1 MYISQVRLYSG
12 SLRDE
17 LHWKK
22 KNNKTDRRDITE
34 ILLKVTLNTITL
46 TLYVFPDLGL
56 ETLTPFA

>member
-22 KNNKTDRRDITE
+22 KNNKTDRRDISE
-34 ILLKVTLNTITL
+34 ILWKVTLNTITL
-46 TLYVFPDLGL
+46 NRNQWK
-56 ETLTPFA
+56 